1 MDCQARRWPATKNLS
16 NRDWNRRATTAAFTL
31 VELLV
36 VIAIIGILVALL
48 LPAVQAAREAA
59 RRAQCVNNEKQHV
72 LAFLQYED
80 QKKELPP
87 GRMGCDGGG
96 DTGKPAG
103 VCDASLNN
111 LEVPI
116 SGFFAILPN
125 IEQQALYDQLPIE
138 TPFPNETLKFNPEED
153 QIKLTGRNWF
163 ILPANQQLIRTP
175 VDAYRCPS
183 DLSQPLYTHLGETST
198 FATGSYAMCMGS
210 KGPQP
215 SEGYGS
221 NGANIKWKNTGAF
234 LYPGKQRKLKRITDG
249 LSNTFFVG
257 EASGGDQLDSR
268 NRWIL
273 GSRYIDSMR
282 TTSYPLNSLPEQYKE
297 TSPSTSYVTNGAFRS
312 THPSGANFG
321 FGDGHVEFITDEIG
335 IAVYQALSTIAGD
348 PVITEPTDLTR

>member
-1 MDCQARRWPATKNLS
+1 MSIVSDCKQHH
-16 NRDWNRRATTAAFTL
+16 RANVSAFTL

-80 QKKELPP
+80 QKKELPA
-87 GRMGCDGGG
+87 GRMGCDGSTT
-96 DTGKPAG
+96 DAPAG
-103 VCDASLNN
+103 ACTTALNN
-111 LEVPI
+111 SEVSI

-125 IEQQALYDQLPIE
+125 IEQQALFDQLPIV
-138 TPFPNETLKFNPEED
+138 TPFPDETLRFNAEED
-153 QIKLTGRNWF
+153 RMYSRAWIAN
-163 ILPANQQLIRTP
+163 PANQQLLRTP

-183 DLSQPLYTHLGETST
+183 DLSLPLYTHLGDTTT
-198 FATGSYAMCMGS
+198 FATGSYAMCMGT
-210 KGPQP
+210 KGPREEAGF
-215 SEGYGS
+215 SAR
-221 NGANIKWKNTGAF
+221 GANVKWANSGAF
-234 LYPGKQRKLKRITDG
+234 LYPGKERKLKQFTDG

-257 EASGGDQLDSR
+257 EASGGDQLSGR
-268 NRWIL
+268 NRWII

-282 TTSYPLNSLPEQYKE
+282 TTCHPLNTLAEQNLDN
-297 TSPSTSYVTNGAFRS
+297 TMGWFPTQYVTNGAFRS

-335 IAVYQALSTIAGD
+335 LAVYKALSTIAGD
-348 PVITEPTDLTR
+348 VGDVPIEPTDLTR